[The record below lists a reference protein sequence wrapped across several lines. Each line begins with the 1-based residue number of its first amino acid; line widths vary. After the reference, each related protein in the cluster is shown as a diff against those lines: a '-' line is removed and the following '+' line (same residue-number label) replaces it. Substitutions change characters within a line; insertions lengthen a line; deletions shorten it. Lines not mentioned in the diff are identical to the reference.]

1 MHVSGEKIATR
12 KSRGKGRF
20 WLNLLVR
27 ILAEGRQGVA
37 VSPRRVVE
45 DEGFDQIL
53 KMIRF

>member
-1 MHVSGEKIATR
+1 MSVER
-12 KSRGKGRF
+12 KLLRRNLEVRGC
-20 WLNLLVR
+20 WLNLLDR
-27 ILAEGRQGVA
+27 ILAEGRQGVV